1 MTHPIEIESY
11 RRLGARVDL
20 TQLPP
25 GTRAVVARVIHAT
38 ADVDFAASLEMT
50 EDTVAAGAAAL
61 AAHSPVIVDVEMVR
75 AGISGV
81 RAECFL
87 GRARAARV
95 SGTQTLSALAMQL
108 AGEQH
113 PDGAVFVVGCAPTA
127 LEQLLDLV
135 DSGAVRP
142 ALVVGVPVGFVG
154 ATESKDRLRRTA
166 GVQSISNVGERGG
179 SAVAAA
185 IVNALSRLGGTQ
197 SV

>member
-1 MTHPIEIESY
+1 
-11 RRLGARVDL
+11 
-20 TQLPP
+20 
-25 GTRAVVARVIHAT
+25 VIHAT
-38 ADVDFAASLEMT
+38 ADVDFAASLQMT
-50 EDTVAAGAAAL
+50 EDSVAAGAAAL

-75 AGISGV
+75 AGISGLD
-81 RAECFL
+81 AECHL

-95 SGTQTLSALAMQL
+95 SGTHTLSALAMQL
-108 AGEQH
+108 AAEKH

-127 LEQLLDLV
+127 LDQLLDLV

-154 ATESKDRLRRTA
+154 ATEAKDRLRRTT
-166 GVQSISNVGERGG
+166 GVKSISNVGERGG

-185 IVNALSRLGGTQ
+185 IVNALVRLGDAQ